1 MTQDKVQKPVC
12 LTSNDKMKKLIC
24 HIKKVAQT
32 GCTALLISG
41 ENGTGKEV
49 MARLFHYYSPRKNK
63 PMITVNCGAIPSE
76 LVESELFGHEKGAFT
91 GAYERKKGC
100 FELADGGTLFLDEIG
115 EMPKPLQ
122 VKLLRAVELASFRRV
137 GGSEEI
143 QVDISLVTATNK
155 ILSDEVASG
164 DFREDLFYRLNVIEL
179 HVPPL
184 RQRKEDIPLLVNYY
198 QDYFLHL
205 YGKEALKLS
214 DEGIEIL
221 VDHDWSGNVRELK
234 NVIER
239 SVVLLSDRA
248 EIDLDQ
254 TQLKVSLKGG
264 NYMSKKRNA
273 GDRIIEIL
281 IGSSLEKVEQQVINQ
296 TLNFVDNNKTEAAK
310 ILGCSRKTLHNKLD
324 KYRTKE

>member
-1 MTQDKVQKPVC
+1 MY
-12 LTSNDKMKKLIC
+12 
-24 HIKKVAQT
+24 
-32 GCTALLISG
+32 
-41 ENGTGKEV
+41 
-49 MARLFHYYSPRKNK
+49 R
-63 PMITVNCGAIPSE
+63 TVNCGAIHSE

-184 RQRKEDIPLLVNYY
+184 RQRKEDIPLLANYY

-205 YGKEALKLS
+205 YGKEAIKLS
-214 DEGIEIL
+214 DEGIEML
-221 VDHDWSGNVRELK
+221 VDHDWPGNVRELK

-239 SVVLLSDRA
+239 SVVLLSGQGN
-248 EIDLDQ
+248 ID
-254 TQLKVSLKGG
+254 QLKFNLRKNGYLSSQGSGV
-264 NYMSKKRNA
+264 NT
-273 GDRIIEIL
+273 IIEIL
-281 IGSSLEKVEQQVINQ
+281 IGTSLEKIEQQVIGK

-310 ILGCSRKTLHNKLD
+310 ILGFSRKTLHNKLD